1 MIEIGICIIALFLLI
16 LYFVLIYNVLCTT
29 YSTNERTLASCDDVE
44 APSVFSQVNTE
55 NNPYISP
62 SHVLACQM
70 AEDKVDQISEDHLDD
85 NNNPA
90 FPVTTPLR
98 KRPSYETI
106 FKDYVCKNPYHYSS
120 SFHNLIDSYNI

>member
-1 MIEIGICIIALFLLI
+1 MCIIASI
-16 LYFVLIYNVLCTT
+16 LYLVLIYNVLCP
-29 YSTNERTLASCDDVE
+29 SCSANERTLTSCSDVE
-44 APSVFSQVNTE
+44 TPLVFSQVNTE
-55 NNPYISP
+55 NNPKVTP
-62 SHVLACQM
+62 SRSIASQM
-70 AEDKVDQISEDHLDD
+70 AEDKVSQISEEHLDD